1 MDFNFYLEIFKAIR
15 PRQWIKNL
23 AIFAPIVFTGQLFN
37 IEALNLTFFAFLAF
51 CFISSASYLINDIL
65 DIERDL
71 LHPFKKLRPI
81 ASGKIKKWQAVI
93 FALILFIIGI
103 IISFQINLLF
113 FGVAV
118 FYSVLHLMY
127 SLVFKH
133 IPILDIIIIASAYFL
148 RVLAGEAATG
158 FFITIWLRLTVFSLS
173 LFLAIGKRRCE
184 LTLMSSQKAEVI
196 SKARPTL
203 GHYTEKLLDI
213 YTAMFA
219 NSTWL
224 AYSFY
229 TFFDKPP
236 TLRRIFGEFFNDV
249 FPGLYSRR
257 WLMITIPFVLYGIMR
272 YMQLIYE
279 KSQGES
285 PEKVLL
291 TDRPLLVSVLLWGI
305 TVVGV
310 IYVLS
315 I

>member
-1 MDFNFYLEIFKAIR
+1 MAV
-15 PRQWIKNL
+15 
-23 AIFAPIVFTGQLFN
+23 FAPAVFTGQLFN
-37 IEALNLTFFAFLAF
+37 FQVFVNASWAFVVF
-51 CFISSASYLINDIL
+51 CLLSSASYLINDVL
-65 DIERDL
+65 DFERDK
-71 LHPFKKLRPI
+71 LHPFKRMRPI
-81 ASGKIKKWQAVI
+81 AHGDVKKRQAVI
-93 FALILFIIGI
+93 FAFFLFLVGLFI
-103 IISFQINLLF
+103 SFKVGALF
-113 FGVAV
+113 FTVTV
-118 FYSVLHLMY
+118 FYVLLHILY

-133 IPILDIIIIASAYFL
+133 VPILDIIVIASAYFL

-184 LTLMSSQKAEVI
+184 LTLLSSQRADVV
-196 SKARPTL
+196 SRARPTL
-203 GHYTEKLLDI
+203 GHYTEKLLDV

-236 TLRRIFGEFFNDV
+236 ALRSVFGEFVTDI
-249 FPGLYSRR
+249 FPGLYERK
-257 WLMITIPFVLYGIMR
+257 WLMITIPFVLYGVMR

-279 KSQGES
+279 KSEGES

-291 TDRPLLVSVLLWGI
+291 SDRPLLITVVLWGL

-310 IYVLS
+310 IYVLAA
-315 I
+315 

>member
-1 MDFNFYLEIFKAIR
+1 LDYKHILKVFKAIR
-15 PRQWIKNL
+15 PRQWIKNF
-23 AIFAPIVFTGQLFN
+23 AVFAPIVFTGQLFN
-37 IEALNLTFFAFLAF
+37 YSVFIPAFFAFLTF
-51 CFISSASYLINDIL
+51 CFISSASYLINDLL
-65 DIERDL
+65 DVERDK

-81 ASGKIKKWQAVI
+81 ASGDVSKKE
-93 FALILFIIGI
+93 ALIVSFILFAIGI
-103 IISFQINLLF
+103 SLAYGLGILF
-113 FGVAV
+113 FAV
-118 FYSVLHLMY
+118 TLFYSLLHLAY

-133 IPILDIIIIASAYFL
+133 IPILDIIVIASAYFL

-184 LTLMSSQKAEVI
+184 LTLLSAQKADII
-196 SKARPTL
+196 SRARPTL

-236 TLRRIFGEFFNDV
+236 TLRRAVGEFFTDV
-249 FPGLYSRR
+249 FPGLYERK

-279 KSQGES
+279 KSEGES

-291 TDRPLLVSVLLWGI
+291 SDRPLLISVVLWGL
-305 TVVGV
+305 TVIGV
-310 IYVLS
+310 IYILGS
-315 I
+315 